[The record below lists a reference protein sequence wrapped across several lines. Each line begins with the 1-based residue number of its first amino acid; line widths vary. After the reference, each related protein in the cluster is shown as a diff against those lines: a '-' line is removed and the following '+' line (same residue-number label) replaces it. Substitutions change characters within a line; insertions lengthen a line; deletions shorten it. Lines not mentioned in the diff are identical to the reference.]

1 MDDSLMD
8 SQSNSDMPT
17 AKTTESNKSPKSLSD
32 RLSEFSDIIGFL
44 EYLKKIPEEAVKVDA
59 AMTQL
64 SQSSGASASELRAYF
79 EQAAESAQKY
89 GVSISDLVGI
99 TAEWSRMGYGLPDAR
114 ALAEAATLY
123 SHITGMDIRTSSEA
137 LVSTVQGLRLETGE
151 VTQLLDMLARAGNDL
166 SLDPAGIG
174 RALQESAGAF
184 RTANTELSQSVAL
197 TAGADSILQ
206 DPSAVADLWNAVEAR
221 IYGTRQALEAA
232 GTETDGML
240 ESTAQLR
247 DLVQELT
254 GFDIMAGSDGTQLK
268 DLYSIIV
275 GIGSEWQNLPASEQ
289 VGLLDAL
296 AGSQGDALGSVLDNV
311 SMIQTAYQ
319 SAENASGSAL
329 QAQEEYEQGIQY
341 SLDRLKASFQQ
352 FADTL
357 AGDGLLKGVVD
368 FGNGTVNVLEAFT
381 DFLGPLGSAGLA
393 GAGIGITKF
402 MKNLDCRKVL
412 KIAWILSWSNTDKEM
427 IRRFIVQV
435 CAFGSFKINQ
445 RGVIA
450 GTR

>member
-1 MDDSLMD
+1 MDDSLME
-8 SQSNSDMPT
+8 SQNNSDIP
-17 AKTTESNKSPKSLSD
+17 ADNSNALSEAVRRLSD
-32 RLSEFSDIIGFL
+32 GFSGISKFFGL
-44 EYLKKIPEEAVKVDA
+44 QEYLKKIPEEAVKVDA

-64 SQSSGASASELRAYF
+64 SQSGGASASELRTYF
-79 EQAAESAQKY
+79 EQTAESAQKY

-151 VTQLLDMLARAGNDL
+151 VTQLLDMLSRAGNDL

-206 DPSAVADLWNAVEAR
+206 DSSAVADLWNAVEAR

-240 ESTAQLR
+240 ASTAQLR

-275 GIGSEWQNLPASEQ
+275 GIGSEWQNLSASEQ
-289 VGLLDAL
+289 GGLLDAL
-296 AGSQGDALGSVLDNV
+296 AGSQGEALGTVLDHV
-311 SMIQTAYQ
+311 SSIEAAYQ

-329 QAQEEYEQGIQY
+329 QAQEEYAQGIQY

-368 FGNGTVNVLEAFT
+368 LGNGTVNVLDFVT
-381 DFLGPLGSAGLA
+381 DRLGAPGTLGAIGGAVA
-393 GAGIGITKF
+393 GA
-402 MKNLDCRKVL
+402 KNL
-412 KIAWILSWSNTDKEM
+412 
-427 IRRFIVQV
+427 
-435 CAFGSFKINQ
+435 G
-445 RGVIA
+445 
-450 GTR
+450 

>member
-8 SQSNSDMPT
+8 SQSNSDMP
-17 AKTTESNKSPKSLSD
+17 ADNSNALSEAVRRLSD
-32 RLSEFSDIIGFL
+32 GFSGISKFFGL
-44 EYLKKIPEEAVKVDA
+44 QEYLKKIPEEAAKVDA

-64 SQSSGASASELRAYF
+64 SQSGGASASELRAYF

-114 ALAEAATLY
+114 AMAEAATIY

-151 VTQLLDMLARAGNDL
+151 VTQLLDMLSRAGNDL

-174 RALQESAGAF
+174 RALLESAGAF

-240 ESTAQLR
+240 ASTAQLR

-275 GIGSEWQNLPASEQ
+275 GIGSEWQNLSASEQ
-289 VGLLDAL
+289 GGLLDAL
-296 AGSQGDALGSVLDNV
+296 AGSQGEALGTVLDHV
-311 SMIQTAYQ
+311 SSIEAAYQ
-319 SAENASGSAL
+319 STENASGSAL

-357 AGDGLLKGVVD
+357 AGDGLLKGIVD
-368 FGNGTVNVLEAFT
+368 LGNGTVNVLDFVT
-381 DFLGPLGSAGLA
+381 DKLGALGTLGAIGGAVA
-393 GAGIGITKF
+393 GAN
-402 MKNLDCRKVL
+402 NL
-412 KIAWILSWSNTDKEM
+412 
-427 IRRFIVQV
+427 
-435 CAFGSFKINQ
+435 G
-445 RGVIA
+445 
-450 GTR
+450 

>member
-1 MDDSLMD
+1 MDDSLME
-8 SQSNSDMPT
+8 SQNNSDIPT
-17 AKTTESNKSPKSLSD
+17 ENRNDLSEAVRLLSD
-32 RLSEFSDIIGFL
+32 GFSGISKFFGL
-44 EYLKKIPEEAVKVDA
+44 QEYLKKIPEEVAKVDA

-114 ALAEAATLY
+114 ALAEAATIY
-123 SHITGMDIRTSSEA
+123 SHITGMDIHTSSEA

-151 VTQLLDMLARAGNDL
+151 VTQLLDMLSRAGNDL

-206 DPSAVADLWNAVEAR
+206 DSSAVADLWNAVEAR

-232 GTETDGML
+232 GAETGGML

-275 GIGSEWQNLPASEQ
+275 GIGSEWQNLSASEQ
-289 VGLLDAL
+289 GGLLDAL

-357 AGDGLLKGVVD
+357 AGDGLLKGVAD
-368 FGNGTVNVLEAFT
+368 FGNGTVNMLNFVT
-381 DFLGPLGSAGLA
+381 DRLGALGTLGTIGGAVAGAKGAGL
-393 GAGIGITKF
+393 T
-402 MKNLDCRKVL
+402 
-412 KIAWILSWSNTDKEM
+412 
-427 IRRFIVQV
+427 
-435 CAFGSFKINQ
+435 
-445 RGVIA
+445 
-450 GTR
+450 

>member
-1 MDDSLMD
+1 MDDSLME
-8 SQSNSDMPT
+8 SQNNSDIP
-17 AKTTESNKSPKSLSD
+17 ADNSNALSEAVRRLSD
-32 RLSEFSDIIGFL
+32 GFSGISKFFGL
-44 EYLKKIPEEAVKVDA
+44 QEYLKKIPEEAVKVDA

-114 ALAEAATLY
+114 ALAEAATIY
-123 SHITGMDIRTSSEA
+123 SHITGMDIHTSSEA

-206 DPSAVADLWNAVEAR
+206 DSSAVADLWNAVEAR

-296 AGSQGDALGSVLDNV
+296 AGSQGEALGTVLDHV
-311 SMIQTAYQ
+311 SSIEAAYQ

-329 QAQEEYEQGIQY
+329 QAQEEYAQGIQY

-368 FGNGTVNVLEAFT
+368 LGNGTVNVLDFVT
-381 DFLGPLGSAGLA
+381 DRLGAPGTLGAIGGAVA
-393 GAGIGITKF
+393 GA
-402 MKNLDCRKVL
+402 KNL
-412 KIAWILSWSNTDKEM
+412 
-427 IRRFIVQV
+427 
-435 CAFGSFKINQ
+435 G
-445 RGVIA
+445 
-450 GTR
+450 